1 MRESE
6 RYREGETSAEYMHLD
21 RKNNKYITTNR
32 GLPLIGYITSVPQLY
47 HENIEAIELKYIS
60 NILIGKVTRVLND
73 SI

>member
-1 MRESE
+1 M
-6 RYREGETSAEYMHLD
+6 YLD

-47 HENIEAIELKYIS
+47 HENIEAIELKYIQ
-60 NILIGKVTRVLND
+60 NILIGKFTRAFNV